1 MFAVDLKEKVRPANE
16 VVPNRVLELTMD
28 FSDSLGCTLVEARRR
43 AWHKYTWENCEMINL
58 SEKPKVLA
66 IHGN

>member
-1 MFAVDLKEKVRPANE
+1 MFTVDLKEKVRPANE
-16 VVPNRVLELTMD
+16 VVPNRVLELTME
-28 FSDSLGCTLVEARRR
+28 FSDKGYELVEARRR
-43 AWHKYTWENCEMINL
+43 AWHKYTWDNCEMINT

>member
-1 MFAVDLKEKVRPANE
+1 MLEVKMNEKVKPVEE
-16 VVPNRVLELTMD
+16 VVPNRVLELTME
-28 FSDSLGCTLVEARRR
+28 FSDKGYELVEARRR
-43 AWHKYTWENCEMINL
+43 AWRKYTWDNCEMINT

>member
-1 MFAVDLKEKVRPANE
+1 MFEVKMNEKVRPAVE
-16 VVPNRVLELTMD
+16 VTPKRVLELTME
-28 FSDSLGCTLVEARRR
+28 FSEKGYELVEARRR
-43 AWHKYTWENCEMINL
+43 AWHKYTWDNCEMINL

>member
-16 VVPNRVLELTMD
+16 IVPNRVLELTMD
-28 FSDSLGCTLVEARRR
+28 FSDKGYGLVEARRR
-43 AWHKYTWENCEMINL
+43 AWHKYTWDNCEMINL
-58 SEKPKVLA
+58 EAKPKVLA

>member
-16 VVPNRVLELTMD
+16 VVPRRVLELTMD
-28 FSDSLGCTLVEARRR
+28 FSDSLNCTLVEARRR
-43 AWHKYTWENCEMINL
+43 AWHKYTWENSEL
-58 SEKPKVLA
+58 PSLTEKPKVLA

>member
-16 VVPNRVLELTMD
+16 VVPNRVLELTME
-28 FSDSLGCTLVEARRR
+28 FSDKGYGLVEARRR
-43 AWHKYTWENCEMINL
+43 AWHKYTWDNCEMINT

>member
-1 MFAVDLKEKVRPANE
+1 MFEVKMNEKVRPAVE
-16 VVPNRVLELTMD
+16 VTPNRVLELTMEFGD
-28 FSDSLGCTLVEARRR
+28 KGYELVEARRR
-43 AWHKYTWENCEMINL
+43 AWQKYTWENCEMINT

>member
-1 MFAVDLKEKVRPANE
+1 MFTVDLKEKVRPANE
-16 VVPNRVLELTMD
+16 VVPIRVLVLTME
-28 FSDSLGCTLVEARRR
+28 FSDKGYELVEARRR
-43 AWHKYTWENCEMINL
+43 AWHKYTWENCEMINT

>member
-1 MFAVDLKEKVRPANE
+1 MLEVKMNEKVRPANE

-28 FSDSLGCTLVEARRR
+28 FSDKGYGLVEARRR
-43 AWHKYTWENCEMINL
+43 AWHKYTWDNCEMINT